1 MLGSAPDGEP
11 ILNPQVMCLY
21 ICNNNT
27 EGRGGGGPGNNNT
40 EGRGVLVP
48 ARKVRDRGFVSCS
61 GIQVSKKQNVSSLF
75 SCKY

>member
-11 ILNPQVMCLY
+11 ILNPQVVCLY

-27 EGRGGGGPGNNNT
+27 EVRGGGGG
-40 EGRGVLVP
+40 LVP

-61 GIQVSKKQNVSSLF
+61 GIQQNVSSLF
-75 SCKY
+75 NRKYWILWAASVTES

>member
-27 EGRGGGGPGNNNT
+27 EGQGG
-40 EGRGVLVP
+40 GVLVP
-48 ARKVRDRGFVSCS
+48 ARKVRDRGFSSCS
-61 GIQVSKKQNVSSLF
+61 GIQVVSSTGGQKRGYRHTFAENPWDATL
-75 SCKY
+75 

>member
-11 ILNPQVMCLY
+11 MINPQVMCLY

-27 EGRGGGGPGNNNT
+27 EGRGGGG
-40 EGRGVLVP
+40 GVLVL

-61 GIQVSKKQNVSSLF
+61 GIQVSKNQNVSSTF
-75 SCKY
+75 NCKY

>member
-11 ILNPQVMCLY
+11 ILNPRVMCLY

-27 EGRGGGGPGNNNT
+27 EGRGA
-40 EGRGVLVP
+40 LVP
-48 ARKVRDRGFVSCS
+48 ARKVKDHGFVSCS

-75 SCKY
+75 NRKY

>member
-21 ICNNNT
+21 ICNT
-27 EGRGGGGPGNNNT
+27 ERHGGG
-40 EGRGVLVP
+40 GVLVP

-75 SCKY
+75 NRQYCILWAASMTES

>member
-11 ILNPQVMCLY
+11 ILNQQVMCLY

-27 EGRGGGGPGNNNT
+27 EGRVGGGGS
-40 EGRGVLVP
+40 LVP

-75 SCKY
+75 NCKY

>member
-11 ILNPQVMCLY
+11 ILNRQVMCLY

-27 EGRGGGGPGNNNT
+27 EGWAGGWGGGG
-40 EGRGVLVP
+40 GVLVP

-75 SCKY
+75 NCKY

>member
-27 EGRGGGGPGNNNT
+27 EGRGGC
-40 EGRGVLVP
+40 VLVP

-75 SCKY
+75 NCKY

>member
-1 MLGSAPDGEP
+1 MLGSAPDGET

-27 EGRGGGGPGNNNT
+27 EGRGA
-40 EGRGVLVP
+40 LVP
-48 ARKVRDRGFVSCS
+48 SRKVRDRGFVSCS

-75 SCKY
+75 NRKY